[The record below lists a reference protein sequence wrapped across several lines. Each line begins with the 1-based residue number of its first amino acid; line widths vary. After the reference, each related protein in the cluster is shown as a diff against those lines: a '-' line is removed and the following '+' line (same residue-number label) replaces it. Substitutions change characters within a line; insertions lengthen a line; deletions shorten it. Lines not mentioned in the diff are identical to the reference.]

1 MTLQTI
7 TLRLPEMLYR
17 QVEHRAQRMRRSVE
31 DELIIVVSTA
41 LPTTDNLPLDI
52 AGDLAQLT
60 FLTDAELWQA
70 AQTTL
75 PSRDSERMQALMFK
89 RQRDEL
95 TVAEEREA
103 QRLAHRADRTMLVR
117 SQAAALLKDRGHDVS
132 NRTDPPLIPPLQ

>member
-7 TLRLPEMLYR
+7 TLRLPEVLYR

-41 LPTTDNLPLDI
+41 LPTTDDLPLDI

-75 PSRDSERMQALMFK
+75 PPKDSERMQALMFK

-95 TVAEEREA
+95 TAAEEREA

-117 SQAAALLKDRGHDVS
+117 SQAAVLLKDRGHDVS
-132 NRTDPPLIPPLQ
+132 NLKPAKAAA

>member
-41 LPTTDNLPLDI
+41 LPTTDDLPLDI

-132 NRTDPPLIPPLQ
+132 ELKPAKAAA

>member
-7 TLRLPEMLYR
+7 TLRLPEVLYR

-41 LPTTDNLPLDI
+41 LPTTDDLPLDI

-75 PSRDSERMQALMFK
+75 PSKDSERMQALMFK

-95 TVAEEREA
+95 TAAEEREA

-132 NRTDPPLIPPLQ
+132 KLKPAKAAA

>member
-52 AGDLAQLT
+52 AGDLA
-60 FLTDAELWQA
+60 
-70 AQTTL
+70 
-75 PSRDSERMQALMFK
+75 
-89 RQRDEL
+89 
-95 TVAEEREA
+95 
-103 QRLAHRADRTMLVR
+103 
-117 SQAAALLKDRGHDVS
+117 
-132 NRTDPPLIPPLQ
+132 